1 MSKAHFERFT
11 NYSVNARIRTLKSM
25 KRLFLFLSLIFCL
38 SYSAFAQQRPLLT
51 EDVDTTP
58 EGSFEL
64 AAGVDFLQNA
74 KFPLSGLRGDQTRVG
89 DIRV

>member
-64 AAGVDFLQNA
+64 AAGVDFLPR
-74 KFPLSGLRGDQTRVG
+74 FR
-89 DIRV
+89 